1 MATYR
6 ELQEQAKK
14 LLEQAEQ
21 QRKKEMSSALESISK
36 TMAEFEISL
45 EELFDYLKG
54 AGFKPASK
62 TKNTGKA
69 GSKSVSKVGPKYRN
83 PATGETWTGRGR
95 SPGWI
100 REAEEK
106 GKSRDKFLI
115 K

>member
-1 MATYR
+1 MPTYR
-6 ELQEQAKK
+6 ELQEQAQK

-21 QRKKEMSSALESISK
+21 QRQQELTEALESISK
-36 TMAEFEISL
+36 TVSELGISL

-54 AGFKPASK
+54 AGFKATRGSRKAK
-62 TKNTGKA
+62 TAKAKTGA
-69 GSKSVSKVGPKYRN
+69 VAAKYRN
-83 PATGETWTGRGR
+83 PATGDTWSGRGR
-95 SPGWI
+95 APTWL